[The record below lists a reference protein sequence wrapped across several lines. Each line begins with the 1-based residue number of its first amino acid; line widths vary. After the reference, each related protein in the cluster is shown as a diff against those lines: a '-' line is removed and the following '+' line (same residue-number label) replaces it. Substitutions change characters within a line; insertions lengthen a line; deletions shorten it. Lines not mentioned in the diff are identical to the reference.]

1 MNTYLG
7 IDIGTSAVKVLLVS
21 GDGTVLD
28 SRSVSY
34 GTDSPQALWNEQT
47 PSIWWHSTLTCFD
60 ALRERNETL
69 WQHVAAIGLSGQMHG
84 AVCLDSN
91 QEPVYPAILWNDG
104 RAHKESADLN
114 RLCPDIGYSAGVP
127 AMPGFTAPKLLWLH
141 DNEPDIFARIDKVIL
156 PKDYVR
162 LMLTGACCTDV
173 SDAAGTLWLNEAARD
188 WDDDLLSACHLT
200 RDHMPTLIEGNQ
212 ISGSLLP
219 DIAKRLMLSTDVIVA
234 GGAGDASAGGI
245 GIGAVN
251 EGDAFLSLGT
261 SGQIF
266 VAKAQ
271 HSANPQGY
279 IHAFAHALPDR
290 WCHMACLLNGASPLL
305 WFSSITSMSIE
316 QLLGEAEATDD
327 LHRPVFFM
335 PYLNGERTPHNNP
348 FATGSFEGLTAHT
361 SRNHMTQAILEGI
374 AFSFRDCLLALENAN
389 THLSSLGA
397 IGGGV
402 KNDYWLQMLA
412 DVLNL
417 VIHKYDGA
425 ETGPALGAARLAILS
440 HTTHSIDTVC
450 PSPAIERTFTPNAKR
465 HQLYAEKHTKFTALF
480 TALAPTYG

>member
-7 IDIGTSAVKVLLVS
+7 IDIGTSAVKVLLVNID
-21 GDGTVLD
+21 GDALD
-28 SRSVSY
+28 SQSVSY
-34 GTDSPQALWNEQT
+34 GTDSPQALWNEQN
-47 PSIWWHSTLTCFD
+47 PSVWWQSTLNCFE
-60 ALRERNETL
+60 ALRERNQSH
-69 WQHVAAIGLSGQMHG
+69 WQRVAAIGLSGQMHG
-84 AVCLDSN
+84 AVCLDEER
-91 QEPVYPAILWNDG
+91 EPVYPAILWNDG
-104 RAHKESADLN
+104 RAHKESATLN

-141 DNEPDIFARIDKVIL
+141 DNEPDIFARIDKIIL

-162 LMLTGACCTDV
+162 FMLTGECCTDV

-188 WDDDLLSACHLT
+188 WDDGLLSACHLK
-200 RDHMPTLIEGNQ
+200 RKHMPTLLEGNQ
-212 ISGSLLP
+212 ISGTLLAEVADRLRLP
-219 DIAKRLMLSTDVIVA
+219 DGILVA

-266 VAKAQ
+266 VAKEQ

-305 WFSSITSMSIE
+305 WFSSITSTPIDV
-316 QLLGEAEATDD
+316 LLSEAEAANDQ
-327 LHRPVFFM
+327 HRGVFFM

-348 FATGSFEGLTAHT
+348 FATGSFQGLTAHT
-361 SRNHMTQAILEGI
+361 SRNDMTQAILEGI
-374 AFSFRDCLLALENAN
+374 AFSFRDCLLALESAN
-389 THLSSLGA
+389 TYLSSLGA

-402 KNDYWLQMLA
+402 KSDYWLQMLS

-425 ETGPALGAARLAILS
+425 ETGPALGAARLAILC
-440 HTTHSIDTVC
+440 HTERSIEAVC
-450 PSPAIERTFTPNAKR
+450 QSPAIEKTFMPNAER
-465 HQLYAEKHTKFTALF
+465 HAFYADKHAQFSSLF
-480 TALAPTYG
+480 KVLEPTYG